1 MDYMAIIDSTEES
14 MKWHFLQLRG
24 RQVMASIMGNCVS
37 KSLHRESAD
46 EVRVSCAKQN
56 NRSGVG
62 SARAWL
68 VHSQSWWRCCRSARW
83 RMEGK
88 SILFAM
94 DTTIL
99 TTLQQ
104 WQWQHCNN
112 DNDTPTTRPPS
123 NQESISSSIRRPTCS
138 STLSRWRH
146 WSHNQ
151 NAAPWWRSLLVE
163 VWMSQGIMQLN
174 WDVGRFKLREFCNHI
189 FCFFSLHKHRFC
201 LWHTMP
207 DLWQTQHSIW
217 LWWINHQTKIPF
229 LSISLINTH
238 SKCM

>member
-62 SARAWL
+62 AARAWL
-68 VHSQSWWRCCRSARW
+68 VHSQTWWRCCRSARW
-83 RMEGK
+83 RLEGK

-104 WQWQHCNN
+104 WQWQHRNH
-112 DNDTPTTRPPS
+112 DNGNIATMTMIHQPPDHH
-123 NQESISSSIRRPTCS
+123 QESISSSIRRPTCS

-146 WSHNQ
+146 WSRNQ
-151 NAAPWWRSLLVE
+151 NAAPWWRSLWVE
-163 VWMSQGIMQLN
+163 VWMSQGIMLLN
-174 WDVGRFKLREFCNHI
+174 
-189 FCFFSLHKHRFC
+189 
-201 LWHTMP
+201 
-207 DLWQTQHSIW
+207 
-217 LWWINHQTKIPF
+217 
-229 LSISLINTH
+229 
-238 SKCM
+238 

>member
-83 RMEGK
+83 RLKGK
-88 SILFAM
+88 SILFAW
-94 DTTIL
+94 I
-99 TTLQQ
+99 QQ
-104 WQWQHCNN
+104 SWQHCNN
-112 DNDTPTTRPPS
+112 DNGNIATMTMA
-123 NQESISSSIRRPTCS
+123 
-138 STLSRWRH
+138 TL
-146 WSHNQ
+146 Q
-151 NAAPWWRSLLVE
+151 
-163 VWMSQGIMQLN
+163 Q
-174 WDVGRFKLREFCNHI
+174 
-189 FCFFSLHKHRFC
+189 
-201 LWHTMP
+201 
-207 DLWQTQHSIW
+207 WQWYT
-217 LWWINHQTKIPF
+217 NHQTTIKNQSPLLLDDRPAVALCHVGGIGLTTRTLLPDEEVCWWKYEWAKE
-229 LSISLINTH
+229 SCS
-238 SKCM
+238 

>member
-1 MDYMAIIDSTEES
+1 MDYMTIIDSTEDS
-14 MKWHFLQLRG
+14 KKWHFFQLRG
-24 RQVMASIMGNCVS
+24 RQVKASIMGNCVS

-83 RMEGK
+83 RLEGK

-104 WQWQHCNN
+104 LQ
-112 DNDTPTTRPPS
+112 
-123 NQESISSSIRRPTCS
+123 
-138 STLSRWRH
+138 
-146 WSHNQ
+146 
-151 NAAPWWRSLLVE
+151 
-163 VWMSQGIMQLN
+163 
-174 WDVGRFKLREFCNHI
+174 
-189 FCFFSLHKHRFC
+189 
-201 LWHTMP
+201 WHT
-207 DLWQTQHSIW
+207 
-217 LWWINHQTKIPF
+217 NHQTTIKNQSPLLLDDRPAVALCHVGGIGLTTRTLLPDEEVCWWKYEWAKE
-229 LSISLINTH
+229 SCS
-238 SKCM
+238 